1 MHIPYIKKLRLLA
14 FFVLSCV
21 PFLLSCE
28 DQDIEGV
35 PSISNVR
42 LLDPALGGSAL
53 TEAMPGAKIVIQ
65 GQNLGSVLKVYFNDF
80 EASFNSALGSGSNLI
95 VTIPANAPTKAVDP
109 TVSNQIKVVTTGGQV
124 TYNFQLLSPVPRID
138 GLYSEFVKP
147 NGELIIQG
155 DYFYNIKSVRLGDI
169 TLEVTS
175 HSVKQIKAKVPATVP
190 VDFVIVEGEFGSDTT
205 YFKVNDTAHLMIDLD
220 VPATSWG
227 DLVCWGGAAVIPGT
241 DPDAISGAF
250 SRIKQTNLPKAG
262 YDDSWVLSTCYF
274 EFNLPAGRA
283 EDRQFKFEHLV
294 LETWKA
300 GAYDFVIGADGK
312 EYTYTFKPWNNTT
325 YLSTGYKTE
334 GWKTAV
340 IELAEFKNSAGGTI
354 VDVSKITDLKIAFG
368 TPDETIAA
376 FNTAVDNFRIVNN
389 K

>member
-1 MHIPYIKKLRLLA
+1 MYISYIKKLRI
-14 FFVLSCV
+14 FVFLILVAV
-21 PFLLSCE
+21 PFLQSCE
-28 DQDIEGV
+28 DQEVEGV
-35 PSISNVR
+35 PVISNVR
-42 LLDPALGGSAL
+42 LLDPALGVGAL
-53 TEAMPGAKIVIQ
+53 TEALPGTKIVIQ

-80 EASFNSALGSGSNLI
+80 EASFNAALGSGSNLI

-109 TVSNQIKVVTTGGQV
+109 TVSNQIIVITTGGQV
-124 TYNFQLLSPVPRID
+124 SYNFQLLSPQPRID
-138 GLYSEFVKP
+138 GLYSEFVKS

-155 DYFYNIKSVRLGDI
+155 DYFYNITSVRLGDI
-169 TLEVTS
+169 SLPITSTTVTE
-175 HSVKQIKAKVPATVP
+175 IKAKVPATVP

-205 YFKVNDTAHLMIDLD
+205 HFKLNDTAHVMIDLD

-227 DLVCWGGAAVIPGT
+227 SLVCWGGAAVIPAT

-250 SRIKQTNLPKAG
+250 SRIKQVDLPKAG

-300 GAYDFVIGADGK
+300 GAYDFVIGAEGK
-312 EYTYTFKPWNNTT
+312 EYTYTFKPWNTT
-325 YLSTGYKTE
+325 VYLSTGYKTA

-340 IELAEFKNSAGGTI
+340 IELTEFKNATGGTI
-354 VDVSKITDLKIAFG
+354 ADVSKITDLKIAFS
-368 TPDETIAA
+368 TPDEPIAT
-376 FNTAVDNFRIVNN
+376 FNTSVDNFRIVNN